1 MDLMINSKVL
11 ETVEG
16 GVLLEV
22 SADDLHVQAFVV
34 VAPVDMEI
42 VERLVPISVFESGV
56 QIHVSGVNTESDV
69 VEQIVQILE
78 NMDQNDVVV
87 FLCENTIAYGES
99 LATLGLKH

>member
-1 MDLMINSKVL
+1 MDLMITSKVL

-22 SADDLHVQAFVV
+22 RADDLQVQAFVV
-34 VAPVDMEI
+34 VAPVDMEV
-42 VERLVPISVFESGV
+42 VERLVPITIFESGV
-56 QIHVSGVNTESDV
+56 QVHVSGVHTTTDI

-78 NMDQNDVVV
+78 NMYPNDVAV

>member
-1 MDLMINSKVL
+1 MDLMITSKVL

-22 SADDLHVQAFVV
+22 RADDLQVQAFVV
-34 VAPVDMEI
+34 VAPVDMEV
-42 VERLVPISVFESGV
+42 VERLVPITVFESGV
-56 QIHVSGVNTESDV
+56 QVHVSGVNTTTEI

-78 NMDQNDVVV
+78 NMDPNDVAV